1 MFHKKFFSNISRY
14 SQEKTCVGVSFLI
27 KLQAISPVTLLK
39 HGFKRDS
46 KTDICCDY
54 RETPNLKNICE
65 QLHWKFFCKNIF
77 QIRTCMNECSECSP
91 VVWKVAQISQDWTK
105 VSPII
110 STRGGEKIFNAY
122 IRWKT
127 FHAKLDKKQKIFFHT
142 PVSEN
147 FNIKHLWWSKA
158 DLSKE
163 KIFWGILYEF
173 Q

>member
-1 MFHKKFFSNISRY
+1 MELIRSFKNCIIHISMQKVATILQFICSDQLNHTNCFDRLQKFLEIFQNHSQKQSPEVFHKKFFSNISRY

-91 VVWKVAQISQDWTK
+91 VV
-105 VSPII
+105 
-110 STRGGEKIFNAY
+110 
-122 IRWKT
+122 
-127 FHAKLDKKQKIFFHT
+127 
-142 PVSEN
+142 
-147 FNIKHLWWSKA
+147 
-158 DLSKE
+158 
-163 KIFWGILYEF
+163 
-173 Q
+173 